1 MQQPFFSIIMPVYNV
16 EKYLERAVKSVL
28 NQTYGELEII
38 LVDDKSTDD
47 SLKICKKLK
56 TTDARI
62 IIICLPQNGGIC
74 RARNAGIEN
83 ARGKYIAFVDGDDY
97 IESDLFEKVKSSLV
111 KHDADIVVFGI
122 IEHYR
127 DNNGYCGENKII
139 LPGKNFF
146 HASKEQA
153 RETVLTLQKNTLFRY
168 ACNKVYKK
176 QIVQDNEIYFRD
188 FNISGDVD
196 FNIRVFEKIN
206 SLLFLNFAGYH
217 YEHRYS
223 SSITSMYVP
232 DYFAIHMGLLKDRY
246 RQFTKWNKQKEATPY
261 LAEEFL
267 KYSFL
272 SLQMSYSPKCENR
285 KEKQNA
291 MLEQIYSNYFYQV
304 SNSHK
309 IKFGIKY
316 ILLAKVLQTKNKLAI
331 MTTARI
337 IYVIKNKLIVLWI
350 KIK

>member
-1 MQQPFFSIIMPVYNV
+1 MRQPFFSVIMPVYNV
-16 EKYLERAVKSVL
+16 EKYLERAVNSVL
-28 NQTYGELEII
+28 NQTYEEFEII

-47 SLKICKKLK
+47 SLKICEKLK
-56 TTDARI
+56 AIDARI
-62 IIICLPQNGGIC
+62 IIIYLPKNGGIC

-83 ARGKYIAFVDGDDY
+83 ASGKYLAFVDGDDY
-97 IESDLFEKVKSSLV
+97 IEPNLFEKVKTSLA
-111 KHDADIVVFGI
+111 KHNADIVVFGI

-127 DNNGYCGENKII
+127 DNNGYCGENKVI
-139 LPGKNFF
+139 LPGNNTF
-146 HASKEQA
+146 HASKEQI
-153 RETVLTLQKNTLFRY
+153 RGTVLTLQKNTLFRY

-176 QIVQDNEIYFRD
+176 QIVQENEMFFRD

-196 FNIRVFEKIN
+196 FNLRVFEKIN

-232 DYFAIHMGLLKDRY
+232 DYFAIHMRLLKDRCQ
-246 RQFTKWNKQKEATPY
+246 QFTKWNKQKEATPY
-261 LAEEFL
+261 LVEEFL

-291 MLEQIYSNYFYQV
+291 MLEQIYINYFYTLL
-304 SNSHK
+304 NSHK
-309 IKFGIKY
+309 TKLGVKY
-316 ILLAKVLQTKNKLAI
+316 ILLAKVLQTNNKFAI
-331 MTTARI
+331 MMTARV
-337 IYVIKNKLIVLWI
+337 IYIIKNKLIGMWI